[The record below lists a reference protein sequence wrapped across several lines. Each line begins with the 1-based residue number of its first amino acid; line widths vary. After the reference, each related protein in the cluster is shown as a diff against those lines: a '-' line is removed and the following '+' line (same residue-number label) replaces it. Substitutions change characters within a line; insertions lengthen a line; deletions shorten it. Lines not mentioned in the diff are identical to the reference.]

1 MVIGAK
7 YIDWPSFR
15 RENDHYRGSSA
26 RLRPRLARI
35 TQQQGRWT
43 ARTGPAA
50 AMPGDWDARQQLGAG
65 GASSTLQRRQSVPWV
80 YSCNFST
87 VFGVTIVGIGN

>member
-1 MVIGAK
+1 MIGHPFGERLTITEA
-7 YIDWPSFR
+7 R
-15 RENDHYRGSSA
+15 A

-35 TQQQGRWT
+35 TQQQGWWT

-50 AMPGDWDARQQLGAG
+50 AMHGDAA
-65 GASSTLQRRQSVPWV
+65 ASAVCAVLQRRQSVPWV